1 VLVFNANGPTGLID
15 MLGAAGRARASG
27 EAAVAHHL
35 REILQIVQ
43 IL

>member
-1 VLVFNANGPTGLID
+1 MPREPTGLVDVI
-15 MLGAAGRARASG
+15 GAAGGALGGG

-43 IL
+43 VLQ

>member
-1 VLVFNANGPTGLID
+1 LLSFD
-15 MLGAAGRARASG
+15 LGAPIARDE

-43 IL
+43 VLQ